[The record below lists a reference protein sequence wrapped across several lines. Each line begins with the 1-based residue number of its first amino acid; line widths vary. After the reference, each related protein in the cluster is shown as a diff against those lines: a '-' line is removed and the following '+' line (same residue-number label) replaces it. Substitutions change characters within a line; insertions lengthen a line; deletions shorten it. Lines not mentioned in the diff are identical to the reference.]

1 MKKHVENNN
10 IEIDIEA
17 DGGINLRTAESV
29 KKAGA
34 NILVSGSAILVANN
48 YKTIIQELKK

>member
-1 MKKHVENNN
+1 MKDYITKNQ

-17 DGGINLRTAESV
+17 DGGINLVTAPEV

-34 NILVSGSAILVANN
+34 NILVSGSAILVANDF
-48 YKTIIQELKK
+48 KIIIDELKI